1 MRKKDLK
8 KLAEDS
14 KFIPGIYN
22 YCDRWCER
30 CQFTSRCLNHTLGEE
45 QFGDLHAL
53 DLNNAAFWEKLR
65 ETLNETIS
73 MLSEIAEAHGIDLD
87 SMEIETD
94 SKNKGHRESKQAVHI
109 VSHISKTYVDMVDTW
124 FDSCKFLLEQKE
136 DELDKNSGPKLVPFE
151 SIHNAVTLQD
161 SLEVIRWYQ
170 HQIYVKIARAIKSRD
185 NEDSMDFHD
194 YPKDSDGSAKVALIG
209 IDRSIS
215 AWWELLKH
223 FSTQKDAILKMTL
236 YLNRIRK
243 MMEREFPDA
252 RAFVRP
258 GFDEIK
264 KVAE

>member
-1 MRKKDLK
+1 MKKKDLK
-8 KLAEDS
+8 KLAEDT
-14 KFIPGIYN
+14 KYIPGIYN

-30 CQFTSRCLNHTLGEE
+30 CQFTSRCLNHTLVEE

-53 DLNNAAFWEKLR
+53 DLNNAAFWEKLAD
-65 ETLNETIS
+65 TLNDTIR
-73 MLSEIAEAHGIDLD
+73 MLNEIAEAHGIDLD

-94 SKNKGHRESKQAVHI
+94 SKGKEHGEPKQAVHI
-109 VSHISKTYVDMVDTW
+109 VSHMSKAYVNMVDEW
-124 FDSCKFLLEQKE
+124 FDSCQFLLAQKTN
-136 DELDKNSGPKLVPFE
+136 ELNNNASLKVVP
-151 SIHNAVTLQD
+151 SHSTQDDVTFQD

-170 HQIYVKIARAIKSRD
+170 HQIYVKIARAIGSRD

-215 AWWELLKH
+215 AWGELLKH
-223 FSTQKDAILKMTL
+223 FSAQKDTILKMSL

-243 MMEREFPDA
+243 RMEKEFPDA

-258 GFDEIK
+258 GFDEIGK
-264 KVAE
+264 SG